1 MASLSREGPAKAL
14 VLAAG
19 LGSRIR
25 TIAGDLPKPLIPFG
39 GRSILAHNLRWLQS
53 SGVEEVWINT
63 HFGAAA
69 IREAIGDGSAFGLSV
84 NYTFEPDLLGT
95 AGALANIAS
104 VADQTMLVVY
114 GDNIVRCDLGAL
126 ARAHR
131 AGAALATLC
140 LFDQSRH
147 AHTGIAG
154 GRVVVDG
161 QGLVTG
167 FVEGGEAGLVNA
179 GVYLVEPQLIDR
191 IPPGRSFDFAR
202 DVFPEMLA
210 SGAPL
215 RGHVLEPAGFCL
227 GLDTPESFRAGE
239 ALLATGRVTLS

>member
-1 MASLSREGPAKAL
+1 M
-14 VLAAG
+14 AAG

-39 GRSILAHNLRWLQS
+39 GRSILAHNLRWLNR
-53 SGVEEVWINT
+53 SGIGEVWINT

-69 IREAIGDGSAFGLSV
+69 IRETIGDGSDFSLSV
-84 NYTFEPDLLGT
+84 HYTFEPEVLGT

-114 GDNIVRCDLGAL
+114 GDNIVRCDLDAL

-131 AGAALATLC
+131 AGGALATVC
-140 LFDQSRH
+140 LFDQARH

-154 GRVVVDG
+154 GRVVVDDHD
-161 QGLVTG
+161 LVTG
-167 FVEGGEAGLVNA
+167 FIEGGDAGLVNA

-191 IPPGRSFDFAR
+191 IPRGRSVDFAR
-202 DVFPEMLA
+202 DVFPDMLA
-210 SGAPL
+210 SGVPL
-215 RGHVLEPAGFCL
+215 QGHVLEPGGFCL
-227 GLDTPESFRAGE
+227 GLDTPQSFRAGE
-239 ALLATGRVTLS
+239 ALLAAGRISLS